1 MSNKKLKNLGETHS
15 SNIFG
20 TGKSHLNQTSKKS
33 QEATNTVLHSFTKLN
48 SPSHQSLAPY
58 QSHSNFEGFPTINT
72 DKNSRRKEGLRNSYH
87 NSHITSPQNDLMN
100 IMNVNEIALATNHY
114 IDTSTLSQHKSKIEI
129 DINEDLNFS
138 VEKRERQTMLLPS
151 FKDKQMR
158 LDQSLVTSSA
168 MNKSSVLESDPQFR
182 VGWPKT

>member
-15 SNIFG
+15 SNVFG
-20 TGKSHLNQTSKKS
+20 TGKSHHNQTSKKS

-87 NSHITSPQNDLMN
+87 NSHINDLMIPPQNDLMN
-100 IMNVNEIALATNHY
+100 IMNVNEIAAHHY
-114 IDTSTLSQHKSKIEI
+114 IDTSSLSQQKSKIEI

-138 VEKRERQTMLLPS
+138 VEKRER
-151 FKDKQMR
+151 
-158 LDQSLVTSSA
+158 
-168 MNKSSVLESDPQFR
+168 
-182 VGWPKT
+182 